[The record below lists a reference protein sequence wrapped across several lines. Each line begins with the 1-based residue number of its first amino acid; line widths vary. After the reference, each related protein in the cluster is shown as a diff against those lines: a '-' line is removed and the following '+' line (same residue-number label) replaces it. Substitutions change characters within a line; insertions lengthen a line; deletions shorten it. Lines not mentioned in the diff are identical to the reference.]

1 MFWKNRNKKKEENRP
16 EIQEIGKTEEFIEA
30 PGMSVKFHDMNVLIQ
45 IGNAQHIGGRAA
57 QEDSFAFSDLT
68 DDEKITEKGIC
79 AVLSD
84 GMGGLT
90 DGRKVSEYTISE
102 SLAFFSRLILEEPV
116 WQQMETF
123 VRSMNQ
129 QVCEAYAKNGK
140 PGAGATLILL
150 LIHHDRAYWCT
161 VGDSRLYLIRRGRLY
176 QINED
181 HDYRNQLL
189 GQYISG
195 QKMTLEQAFRDG
207 QGSALAS
214 YIGCPQTGKIETSIR
229 GLPLQDSD
237 RLLLMSDGVYR
248 ALSEEEILNR
258 KEEAPQKMC
267 EHLLADAAD
276 KHLAG
281 QDNMTL
287 LVLEYKWQERETEA

>member
-1 MFWKNRNKKKEENRP
+1 MHLYRSGMPLELLSEFLGHQDPETTLLSAFADTEMKREAIKK
-16 EIQEIGKTEEFIEA
+16 A
-30 PGMSVKFHDMNVLIQ
+30 SVNQPV
-45 IGNAQHIGGRAA
+45 IGN
-57 QEDSFAFSDLT
+57 D
-68 DDEKITEKGIC
+68 ITEKGIC

-161 VGDSRLYLIRRGRLY
+161 VGDSRLYLIRRKR
-176 QINED
+176 
-181 HDYRNQLL
+181 
-189 GQYISG
+189 
-195 QKMTLEQAFRDG
+195 
-207 QGSALAS
+207 
-214 YIGCPQTGKIETSIR
+214 
-229 GLPLQDSD
+229 
-237 RLLLMSDGVYR
+237 
-248 ALSEEEILNR
+248 
-258 KEEAPQKMC
+258 
-267 EHLLADAAD
+267 
-276 KHLAG
+276 
-281 QDNMTL
+281 
-287 LVLEYKWQERETEA
+287 